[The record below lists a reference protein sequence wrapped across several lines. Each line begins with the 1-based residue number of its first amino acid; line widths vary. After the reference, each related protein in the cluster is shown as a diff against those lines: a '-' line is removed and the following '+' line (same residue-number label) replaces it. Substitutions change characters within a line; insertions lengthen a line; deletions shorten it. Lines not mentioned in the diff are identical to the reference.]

1 MAIYAKKYNKNLK
14 KWEVISPTSDNDV
27 VVLNNNY
34 TESGTPVTLNHTL
47 SQISGDIEKLQR
59 NVSWLA
65 EHGGGGGG
73 YGTGSISNYGITITN
88 GGVTDNQLYVSSK
101 NFTVSFKITGGT
113 ATDYV
118 QYRCTYDGNALYDN
132 YTKVRVN
139 TTIKVEISDIEK
151 YSTVAPHTF
160 IIEAVDPNGL
170 SIPSY
175 TLNVVE
181 TSIVLSVQKDNVFK
195 IGSDSEFLV
204 SVTNKI
210 LNSEVT
216 INVKNTTTNNAA
228 VISFNS
234 NTTAAQTVKFNFFE
248 KLVDSN
254 SVQVGSRY
262 NLTINGQ
269 VTTSNGLRIEAEEVT
284 ASVLIQGSDKI
295 VITLSELPTKEEFEK
310 LDENEKKQV
319 SSSGNLS
326 FGFTPFFT
334 SNVSSVYYAIKLS
347 NGSASK
353 RVAGYFDLI
362 NDNGEKVEYNK
373 NPFTTIGALKSI
385 TTDLGDAFVGNEVL
399 VEIKCWSA
407 DGLIVETV
415 TGACKVVVA
424 NTNEYKTQ
432 VPIRGLKS
440 SIGNTMYAFW
450 GNTEF
455 NNVSSPD
462 ASSVTS
468 LIENYSPV
476 GGADGELSRSKV
488 IMYVNGING
497 EVNGFKS
504 EKGSS
509 SYLRLSNEAYAT
521 VGISEGIRKWLSND
535 GFTISVTFKSDYHP
549 YNDRTIF
556 FMGKNDNNNNFIS
569 GLKID
574 LEKVYWYF
582 DADGVGQKMEV
593 NIKQNALTTV
603 DFVYVHKTLV
613 DKNGHNVNTG
623 MAKIFVNGIIN
634 AAKEANS
641 YESSLPDTIYLG
653 SNVSPDG
660 TIWNNADVN
669 IYDLRI
675 FSKYLN
681 DIEVVVNSHNDRAK
695 RLDDN
700 SIDAVAY
707 DEWKKR
713 NYLLDPEKG
722 STIARSDLYNIVN
735 NDYTYLENVGYA
747 ALKSHTPLPIVHLNG
762 YGSEFTKEIF
772 FSTNLTTE
780 QAKQKYENFKL
791 NYFDPNVGKD
801 GKEVQTDTIG
811 VSIQGT
817 STTTLRSKNLELY
830 FMKTLANGRLEMFQP
845 KDAWFPESE
854 FTLKAD
860 VVDSAHANNA
870 TLGKWINE
878 YGAKTVLEDNPAMIA
893 AREHKPRDI
902 DETGVDHGP
911 QSTSPEVKHTLEGFP
926 VILLMTFKG
935 ESSPTFLGIYSFNLG
950 RYSYFNMGF
959 NFLKSYSR
967 RKRNAADE
975 YNDETPPALVDTYVP
990 YERTETITYNNGQN
1004 QINLSDVYSFE
1015 FGSDADDNTE
1025 EHATWSQD
1033 NLSVIEHLGEFKYN
1047 GGADDHSSQ
1056 PPSGTDPWLKLQ
1068 DLFAQTARIP
1078 EPTTSKIYTYDS
1090 TSKSFTTNGEVY
1102 APTNEVET
1110 FVDKLSIKNAYGYFV
1125 IAMAFGMV
1133 DSLGKNM
1140 TLRTWGNGKWYPTF
1154 YDMDTA
1160 LGLTNAGEESVPSTA
1175 YIDSFENS
1183 TKTDGPN
1190 VMTVTRNAQQT
1201 HGYGAYNS
1209 KLWNI
1214 LRATSDEQGNKSFW
1228 AKNCESAGWN
1238 NGFYGEFWRLLRD
1251 GSIKKDGTT
1260 NGPLSSPNNFISLF
1274 TAQTSDVGEMVY
1286 NDDFN
1291 VKYLTKYVTH
1301 GDSGT
1306 FTYGNI
1312 EMLHGTRIEYIR
1324 SWLKD
1329 RFYFLDGVL
1338 NVSTPVNDPYPYYM
1352 RGYITC
1358 GGPEGGGYP
1367 NFIISTTS
1375 PTIFTA
1381 EIGQNG
1387 EVNKWFIPAYKA
1399 TKIILPQLSSD
1410 SKRIGIN
1417 STTIITKLDGL
1428 KNNRFEKFESMELPS
1443 LSEIYLDSVTT
1454 LSKETPVDFSTTF
1467 VNKIDGKRVSD
1478 VRKINLSYAK
1488 GSTNF
1493 PVTLSSQNTNSES
1506 FNYWKVNTVDV
1517 SHSCVTSLVLSSS
1530 PLSVLNVT
1538 DSDISMLTIENQ
1550 PYLTDEDFN
1559 FKQCNRLGKL
1569 YIKNC
1574 RGLKTSLDI
1583 SSMNVLDT
1591 LEVSN
1596 CAEIQSIVATGN
1608 TQLTSVTI
1616 SSCDELTSLN
1626 LDSCTNENLQISIIG
1641 CPKLKTVILSGL
1653 KTKKP
1658 IIISTDT
1665 VKNVQTLDLRNSI
1678 GLDGFKFGETA
1689 NVLQYNKE
1697 NVLDLSAFSS
1707 LTSSG
1712 LKMQNM
1718 GALKYIKFA
1727 NNRNNPF
1734 SLGSNFFSGCS
1745 SLKRVFGNIKLAGS
1759 AIFNNCTSFSIHD
1772 LPTGEIQ
1779 IPTVRQFDESDDG
1792 FVTNIQIGV
1801 TSLSSMFAFTKCN
1814 LYDVYYMLQKCDSYG
1829 NGNGIDV
1836 TDISNMFNNVKTIK
1850 TDTGSNSLKAE
1861 AFSHCGKVTNINGLF
1876 FACGFTTRIPSPT
1889 LNGGNVTSNGMFQ
1902 YMPNLTEFSST
1913 FLGCTVYADDNLFH
1927 STKDGK
1933 DLSIR
1938 NISFFSPIFVKDGNS
1953 AEINNIA
1960 WARAGKL
1967 FEHMPYLNSIEYSFN
1982 DSRIYFSHIDTGLI
1996 VDNTKIYST
2005 DIFYN
2010 TPNLT
2015 NINASFLNLT
2025 ACGYIRNI
2033 FGGYSSTRN
2042 ISGHFPSKITAVT
2055 SSFSVSTIR
2064 GDDSIPEGERNLAN
2078 VYIGDSFLT
2087 KITNSI
2093 KYLGTSSKDGTS
2105 STGSIFYG
2113 KFSKYV
2119 DAVDVDKAT
2128 MFPSKVLRNCRNLIE
2143 APGFFSGMERPTGTT
2158 NAELTLP
2165 YYAENGEMV
2174 SMFAD
2179 SINLT
2184 NFAYGFYNLQI
2195 PFTLKGFGF
2204 ANATNLKNVTGL
2216 FQNTK
2221 LKGQVPYGLFY
2232 REVTKPYPTMKGL
2245 KYGKAIEKGI
2255 ENGSYG
2261 VQNLAIN
2268 QSTGKVI
2275 VEFDKDKKIVKGKSE
2290 PFTSGG
2296 TIYYMD
2302 DYGELCIA
2310 TIGSDKVTTTWYDSK
2325 DENRNNPH
2333 TGNVSDVRDPI
2344 KSTDSDIYTFNDS
2357 YKTCVR
2363 NITGMNSIFKNIT
2376 TEDLVA
2382 YTLSVT
2388 YDDLTIKNYSSGGC
2402 SNIIED
2408 NPNYN
2413 PIFVTPNDSFDPV
2426 LYIHN
2431 SVDGTTTLNPNYDP
2445 RRVKENSAYDKY
2457 PKIWNKWVNDGTATL
2472 YNAIVGSEIYD
2483 KIGKE
2488 GDIGISSELP
2498 DDILSTSAIS
2508 ETTLLPI
2515 DDLFKKENDRQIVRN
2530 YLVAGDLFR
2539 YCTSNASIHSAFQGS
2554 GGANINSLNGLG
2566 WPNTLKKGFYGSIPP
2581 FFFDNV
2587 RSTTSLANMF
2597 LGVKGLTPYNWSQDA
2612 SVLGNMF
2619 PPDLLKDMS
2628 SLTDVSHMFEGCYIY
2643 PYEQIPE
2650 AFFAT
2655 NSRLRDLSY
2664 LFSDCK
2670 FADDKNAQIPP
2681 KLFIKCSDIQN
2692 VSYMFYRNES
2702 WSPRAPYI
2710 MSKDLFTPE
2719 KNPVIRDVS
2728 YFMYYAD
2735 QTTGSVPEFWN
2746 RAFRN
2751 MKYYTGAYRNV
2762 SSTKITNYKD
2772 ITDEC
2777 K

>member
-14 KWEVISPTSDNDV
+14 KWEVVSPTSDNDV

-47 SQISGDIEKLQR
+47 SQISDDIEKLQR

-73 YGTGSISNYGITITN
+73 FGTGSTSDYGITITN

-101 NFTVSFKITGGT
+101 DFKVTFKITGGT

-118 QYRCTYDGNALYDN
+118 QYRCTYDGNALDDN

-139 TTIKVEISDIEK
+139 TTVQVEISDIEK
-151 YSTVAPHTF
+151 YSVVAPHTF
-160 IIEAVDPNGL
+160 IIEAIDPNGL

-181 TSIVLSVQKDNVFK
+181 TSIVLSAQKDNVFK
-195 IGSDSEFLV
+195 IGTDSEFLV

-216 INVKNTTTNNAA
+216 INVKNTTTNNTA
-228 VISFNS
+228 VNSFNS
-234 NTTAAQTVKFNFFE
+234 NTTATQTVKFDFFTQ
-248 KLVDSN
+248 LVDS
-254 SVQVGSRY
+254 STVSVGSRY

-269 VTTSNGLRIEAEEVT
+269 VTTSNGLRIEAEEIT

-310 LDENEKKQV
+310 LDESKRKQV
-319 SSSGNLS
+319 SSNGNLS
-326 FGFTPFFT
+326 FGFTPFLT

-347 NGSASK
+347 NGTASK
-353 RVAGYFDLI
+353 RVAGDFDA
-362 NDNGEKVEYNK
+362 EFNK

-385 TTDLGDAFVGNEVL
+385 TTNLGDEFVGNEVL

-407 DGLIVETV
+407 DGLIDATV
-415 TGACKVVVA
+415 TGACKVVRA
-424 NTNEYKTQ
+424 NTNEYSTQ
-432 VPIRGLKS
+432 IPIRGLKS
-440 SIGNTMYAFW
+440 SVGNTMYASW
-450 GNTEF
+450 GNNEF
-455 NNVSSPD
+455 SNVSSPD
-462 ASSVTS
+462 ASSVKS
-468 LIENYSPV
+468 LINNYSPV
-476 GGADGELSRSKV
+476 GSPDGELSRPEV
-488 IMYVNGING
+488 IMNINGING

-521 VGISEGIRKWLSND
+521 VDISEGISKWLSND

-556 FMGKNDNNNNFIS
+556 FMGKNDNNNDFLS
-569 GLKID
+569 GLKVD

-582 DADGVGQKMEV
+582 TADNVTQKMEV

-603 DFVYVHKTLV
+603 DFVYVHKTSI
-613 DKNGHNVNTG
+613 DKNGQPVNTG

-641 YESSLPDTIYLG
+641 YYPDIPDRIYLG

-695 RLDDN
+695 RNTEDS
-700 SIDAVAY
+700 SIDIAAY

-713 NYLLDPEKG
+713 NYLLDPDKG
-722 STIARSDLYNIVN
+722 STIVKSDLYNIVD

-747 ALKSHTPLPIVHLNG
+747 ALKSHSPLPIVYLNG
-762 YGSEFTKEIF
+762 KDSEFTKNIF

-780 QAKQKYENFKL
+780 QAKQKYGNFTL
-791 NYFDPNVGKD
+791 NYYDPNVGK
-801 GKEVQTDTIG
+801 EVQANTIG

-817 STTTLRSKNLELY
+817 STTTLRSKNIELY

-845 KDAWFPESE
+845 KDTWFPESE

-893 AREHKPRDI
+893 AREHKPRDV
-902 DETGVDHGP
+902 DENGVDHGE
-911 QSTSPEVKHTLEGFP
+911 QTTLPEVKHTLEGFP
-926 VILLMTFKG
+926 VILLMQFKG

-967 RKRNAADE
+967 RKKNAADE
-975 YNDETPPALVDTYVP
+975 YVDENPPALVDTYVP

-1078 EPTTSKIYTYDS
+1078 EPATSKIYTYDS
-1090 TSKSFTTNGEVY
+1090 ASKNFTTENQVY

-1140 TLRTWGNGKWYPTF
+1140 TLRTWGNGKWYPAF

-1190 VMTVTRNAQQT
+1190 VMAVTRNAQQT

-1214 LRATSDEQGNKSFW
+1214 LRATSDEQGNRSFW

-1238 NGFYGEFWRLLRD
+1238 DGFYGEFWRLLRD
-1251 GSIKKDGTT
+1251 GSVKEDGTT
-1260 NGPLSSPNNFISLF
+1260 NGPLSSPDSFISLF

-1291 VKYLTKYVTH
+1291 VKYLTKYMTH

-1338 NVSTPVNDPYPYYM
+1338 NVSTPVNDPYPYYI

-1358 GGPEGGGYP
+1358 GGPDGGGYP

-1375 PTIFTA
+1375 PTILTA

-1387 EVNKWFIPAYKA
+1387 EVNKWFIPAYKD

-1443 LSEIYLDSVTT
+1443 LSEIDLDSVTT
-1454 LSKETPVDFSTTF
+1454 LSKETPVDFSSTF
-1467 VNKIDGKRVSD
+1467 INKIDGKRVSD

-1493 PVTLSSQNTNSES
+1493 PVTLSSQNTSSED

-1538 DSDISMLTIENQ
+1538 DSDISNLTIENQ

-1559 FKQCNRLGKL
+1559 FKQCDRLRSL
-1569 YIKNC
+1569 IIRNC
-1574 RGLKTSLDI
+1574 RGLKTSLEI
-1583 SSMNVLDT
+1583 NSMNVLDT

-1596 CAEIQSIVATGN
+1596 CAEVQSIVATGN
-1608 TQLTSVTI
+1608 TQLALVTI
-1616 SSCDELTSLN
+1616 SNCGKLTSLN
-1626 LDSCTNENLQISIIG
+1626 LDSCTNENLQISIVG
-1641 CPKLKTVILSGL
+1641 CPNLKTVILSGL

-1658 IIISTDT
+1658 IVITTDT
-1665 VKNVQTLDLRNSI
+1665 VKNIQTLDLKNSI

-1707 LTSSG
+1707 LTPNG

-1718 GALKYIKFA
+1718 GAVKYVKFA
-1727 NNRNNPF
+1727 NVRNNPF
-1734 SLGSNFFSGCS
+1734 SLGSNFFSGCV

-1759 AIFNNCTSFSIHD
+1759 TIFKGCTNFSIHD
-1772 LPTGEIQ
+1772 LPTGEVQ
-1779 IPTVRQFDESDDG
+1779 IPTVGQFDESDDG
-1792 FVTNIQIGV
+1792 FVTNIQVGV
-1801 TSLSSMFAFTKCN
+1801 TSLSSMFASTQCN
-1814 LYDVYYMLQKCDSYG
+1814 LYDVYYMLQKCD
-1829 NGNGIDV
+1829 DV
-1836 TDISNMFNNVKTIK
+1836 TDISWMFQYVKTIK
-1850 TDTGSNSLKAE
+1850 PDTETNSLKAE
-1861 AFSHCGKVTNINGLF
+1861 AFSHCGKVTNMDGLF
-1876 FACGFTTRIPSPT
+1876 YSCGFTTRIPSPILDST
-1889 LNGGNVTSNGMFQ
+1889 GKVTSNGIFQ
-1902 YMPNLTEFSST
+1902 YMPNLIGFAQA
-1913 FLGCTVYADDNLFH
+1913 FNGNTVYADDNLFH
-1927 STKDGK
+1927 STQNGTN
-1933 DLSIR
+1933 LSIR
-1938 NISFFSPIFVKDGNS
+1938 YISYFNPIFVKDANS
-1953 AEINNIA
+1953 RDITNVA

-1967 FEHMPYLNSIEYSFN
+1967 FEYMSNLNSIDHSFN
-1982 DSRIYFSHIDTGLI
+1982 DARIYFSHVDTKLNI
-1996 VDNTKIYST
+1996 NNTNIYST

-2015 NINASFLNLT
+2015 NVNASFLNLT

-2033 FGGYSSTRN
+2033 FGGYNSTRN
-2042 ISGHFPSKITAVT
+2042 LPGHFPSKITAVT
-2055 SSFSVSTIR
+2055 SSFSVSTIS
-2064 GDDSIPEGERNLAN
+2064 GDTTVPEDERNIAN
-2078 VYIGDSFLT
+2078 VYIGDSFLA
-2087 KITNSI
+2087 KISNSI
-2093 KYLGTSSKDGTS
+2093 KYLGTSSRDGAS
-2105 STGSIFYG
+2105 STESIFYG
-2113 KFSKYV
+2113 NFSKYV
-2119 DAVDVDKAT
+2119 DAVDVDKTT
-2128 MFPSKVLRNCRNLIE
+2128 MFPYKVLRNCRNLME
-2143 APGFFSGMERPTGTT
+2143 APGFFSGMKRPTGTT
-2158 NAELTLP
+2158 DVELTLP
-2165 YYAENGEMV
+2165 YYKENGEMV

-2184 NFAYGFYNLQI
+2184 NIAYGFYNLQI
-2195 PFTLKGFGF
+2195 PFTLEGFGF

-2232 REVTKPYPTMKGL
+2232 REVTKSYPTMKGL
-2245 KYGKAIEKGI
+2245 KYDKAIERGI
-2255 ENGSYG
+2255 ENGNYG

-2268 QSTGKVI
+2268 PSTGKVI

-2290 PFTSGG
+2290 PFTSGD

-2302 DYGELCIA
+2302 DYGELCSA
-2310 TIGSDKVTTTWYDSK
+2310 TINTDGKTTTWYDSK
-2325 DENRNNPH
+2325 DEDRKNPH
-2333 TGNVSDVRDPI
+2333 TGNISDVKNPV
-2344 KSTDSDIYTFNDS
+2344 KSTDSDIDTFNDS

-2376 TEDLVA
+2376 TEDLTA
-2382 YTLSVT
+2382 YTLNVT
-2388 YDDLTIKNYSSGGC
+2388 SDDLTIKNYNSGGC

-2457 PKIWNKWVNDGTATL
+2457 PKIWNKWINDGTATL

-2483 KIGKE
+2483 NIG
-2488 GDIGISSELP
+2488 GPNDIGISSGLP
-2498 DDILSTSAIS
+2498 DDILSTSATS
-2508 ETTLLPI
+2508 KTTLLPI
-2515 DDLFKKENDRQIVRN
+2515 DNLFHKENDRQIVRN

-2554 GGANINSLNGLG
+2554 GGANINADNNLG

-2612 SVLGNMF
+2612 SILGNMF
-2619 PPDLLKDMS
+2619 PPDLLKGMS

-2643 PYEQIPE
+2643 PYEQIPN

-2655 NSRLRDLSY
+2655 NSKLRDLSY

-2670 FADDKNAQIPP
+2670 FADDKNAQVPP
-2681 KLFIKCSDIQN
+2681 KLFAKCSDIQN
-2692 VSYMFYRNES
+2692 VSYMFYRKENW

-2710 MSKDLFTPE
+2710 MTKDLFTPE
-2719 KNPVIRDVS
+2719 KNPAIRDVT

-2735 QTTGSVPEFWN
+2735 NTSGSVPEFWN
-2746 RAFRN
+2746 KAFRN
-2751 MKYYTGAYRNV
+2751 MKYYTAAYRNV

>member
-14 KWEVISPTSDNDV
+14 KWEVVSPTSDNDV

-47 SQISGDIEKLQR
+47 SQISDDIEKLQR

-73 YGTGSISNYGITITN
+73 YGTGSTSNYGITITN
-88 GGVTDNQLYVSSK
+88 GGVTDNQLYVNSK

-118 QYRCTYDGNALYDN
+118 QYRCTYDGNALDNN
-132 YTKVRVN
+132 YTTVRVN
-139 TTIKVEISDIEK
+139 TTVKVDISDIEK
-151 YSTVAPHTF
+151 YSIVAPHTF
-160 IIEAVDPNGL
+160 IIEAIDANGM

-181 TSIVLSVQKDNVFK
+181 TSIVLNAQKDNVFE
-195 IGSDSEFLV
+195 IGSVSEFLV

-216 INVKNTTTNNAA
+216 INVKNTTTNNSA
-228 VISFNS
+228 VKSFNS
-234 NTTAAQTVKFNFFE
+234 NTTAAQTINFNFFE
-248 KLVDSN
+248 ELVDST
-254 SVQVGSRY
+254 SVKVGSRY

-269 VTTSNGLRIEAEEVT
+269 VTTSNGLRVEAEEIT
-284 ASVLIQGSDKI
+284 ASVLIQGSEKI

-310 LDENEKKQV
+310 LDKDKRKQV

-326 FGFTPFFT
+326 FGFTPFFK

-347 NGSASK
+347 NGNVSK
-353 RVAGYFDLI
+353 QVAGDFDA
-362 NDNGEKVEYNK
+362 EYNK

-385 TTDLGDAFVGNEVL
+385 TTDLGDKFVGDEVL

-407 DGLIVETV
+407 DGLVSETI

-440 SIGNTMYAFW
+440 SVGNTMYAFW

-455 NNVSSPD
+455 NNVSRPD
-462 ASSVTS
+462 VSSVTS

-476 GGADGELSRSKV
+476 GSPDGELSRSEV
-488 IMYVNGING
+488 TMNINGING

-521 VGISEGIRKWLSND
+521 VDISEGISKWLSND

-556 FMGKNDNNNNFIS
+556 FMGKNDNNNVFMS

-593 NIKQNALTTV
+593 NIKQNTLTTV
-603 DFVYVHKTLV
+603 DFVYVHKTIV
-613 DKNGHNVNTG
+613 DESGRPVNTG

-641 YESSLPDTIYLG
+641 YESTIPDRIYLG
-653 SNVSPDG
+653 SNASLDG
-660 TIWNNADVN
+660 AIWNNADVN

-700 SIDAVAY
+700 SIDTVAY
-707 DEWKKR
+707 SEWKKR
-713 NYLLDPEKG
+713 NYLLDPDKG
-722 STIARSDLYNIVN
+722 STIARSDLYNIVD

-747 ALKSHTPLPIVHLNG
+747 ALKSHAPLPIVYLNG
-762 YGSEFTKEIF
+762 YDSEFTKDTF
-772 FSTNLTTE
+772 FNTNLTTE
-780 QAKQKYENFKL
+780 QAKKEYGNFTL
-791 NYFDPNVGKD
+791 NYYDPNVGGK
-801 GKEVQTDTIG
+801 GKEVQANTIG

-817 STTTLRSKNLELY
+817 SSTTYRSKNIELY
-830 FMKTLANGRLEMFQP
+830 FRKKLANGRLEMFQP
-845 KDAWFPESE
+845 KDTWFPESE

-893 AREHKPRDI
+893 AREHKPLDI
-902 DETGVDHGP
+902 DETGVNHGE
-911 QSTSPEVKHTLEGFP
+911 QTTLPEVKHTLEGFP
-926 VILLMTFKG
+926 VILLMQFKG
-935 ESSPTFLGIYSFNLG
+935 ENSPTFLGIYSFNLG

-967 RKRNAADE
+967 RKKNAADE
-975 YNDETPPALVDTYVP
+975 YVDENPPALVDTYVP

-1068 DLFAQTARIP
+1068 ALFAQTARIP
-1078 EPTTSKIYTYDS
+1078 EPATSKIYTYDS
-1090 TSKSFTTNGEVY
+1090 TSDGFTTENQVY

-1140 TLRTWGNGKWYPTF
+1140 TLRTWGNGKWYPAF

-1183 TKTDGPN
+1183 TRTDGPN
-1190 VMTVTRNAQQT
+1190 IMTVTRNAQQT

-1238 NGFYGEFWRLLRD
+1238 DGFYGEFWRLLRD
-1251 GSIKKDGTT
+1251 GSLKEDRTT
-1260 NGPLSSPNNFISLF
+1260 NGPLSSPDSFISLF

-1291 VKYLTKYVTH
+1291 VKYLTKYMTH

-1312 EMLHGTRIEYIR
+1312 AMLHGTRIEYIR

-1338 NVSTPVNDPYPYYM
+1338 NVNTPVNDSYPYYM

-1358 GGPEGGGYP
+1358 GVPEGGGYYP

-1387 EVNKWFIPAYKA
+1387 VVNKWFIPAYKD

-1428 KNNRFEKFESMELPS
+1428 KNNHFEKFESMELPS
-1443 LSEIYLDSVTT
+1443 LSEIDLDSVTS
-1454 LSKETPVDFSTTF
+1454 LSKDTPVDFSTTF
-1467 VNKIDGKRVSD
+1467 INKIDGKRVSD

-1488 GSTNF
+1488 GSINF
-1493 PVTLSSQNTNSES
+1493 PVTLSNQNTSSED

-1538 DSDISMLTIENQ
+1538 DSDISRLTIENQ
-1550 PYLTDEDFN
+1550 PYLTDEGFN
-1559 FKQCNRLGKL
+1559 FKQCDRLGTL
-1569 YIKNC
+1569 IIRNC
-1574 RGLKTSLDI
+1574 RGLKTSLEI
-1583 SSMNVLDT
+1583 NSMNVLNT

-1596 CAEIQSIVATGN
+1596 CAEVQSIVATGN
-1608 TQLTSVTI
+1608 TQLTLVTI
-1616 SSCDELTSLN
+1616 SNCGKLTSLN
-1626 LDSCTNENLQISIIG
+1626 LDDCTNENLQISIVG
-1641 CPKLKTVILSGL
+1641 CPNLKTVILSGL

-1658 IIISTDT
+1658 IIITTDT
-1665 VKNVQTLDLRNSI
+1665 VKNIQTLDLRNSI

-1707 LTSSG
+1707 LIPNG

-1718 GALKYIKFA
+1718 GAVKYVKFA
-1727 NNRNNPF
+1727 NVRNNPF
-1734 SLGSNFFSGCS
+1734 SLGSNFFSGCV

-1759 AIFNNCTSFSIHD
+1759 TIFKGCTNFSIHD
-1772 LPTGEIQ
+1772 LPTGEVQ
-1779 IPTVRQFDESDDG
+1779 IPTVGQFDESDDG
-1792 FVTNIQIGV
+1792 FVTNIQVGV
-1801 TSLSSMFAFTKCN
+1801 TSLSSMFASTKCN
-1814 LYDVYYMLQKCDSYG
+1814 LYDVYYMLQKCD
-1829 NGNGIDV
+1829 DV
-1836 TDISNMFNNVKTIK
+1836 TDISWMFQYVKAIRP
-1850 TDTGSNSLKAE
+1850 DTESNSLKAE
-1861 AFSHCGKVTNINGLF
+1861 AFSHCSKVTNMDGLF
-1876 FACGFTTRIPSPT
+1876 YSCGFTTRIPSPT
-1889 LNGGNVTSNGMFQ
+1889 LDSTGKVTSNGIFQ
-1902 YMPNLTEFSST
+1902 YMPNLTGFTQT
-1913 FLGCTVYADDNLFH
+1913 FNENTVYADDNLFH
-1927 STKDGK
+1927 STQNGTN
-1933 DLSIR
+1933 LSIR
-1938 NISFFSPIFVKDGNS
+1938 YISYFNPIFVKDANS
-1953 AEINNIA
+1953 RDITNVA

-1967 FEHMPYLNSIEYSFN
+1967 FEHMPNLNSIDHSFN
-1982 DSRIYFSHIDTGLI
+1982 GARIYFSHVDTKLNI
-1996 VDNTKIYST
+1996 NNTNIYST

-2015 NINASFLNLT
+2015 NINASFTNLT

-2042 ISGHFPSKITAVT
+2042 LPGHFPSNLVAVT
-2055 SSFSVSTIR
+2055 SSFSVSTIS
-2064 GDDSIPEGERNLAN
+2064 GGTINGNDTIPDDDIKIAN
-2078 VYIGDSFLT
+2078 VYIGDSFLA
-2087 KITNSI
+2087 KISNSI
-2093 KYLGTSSKDGTS
+2093 KYLGTSSRDGAS
-2105 STGSIFYG
+2105 STESIFYG
-2113 KFSKYV
+2113 NFSKYV
-2119 DAVDVDKAT
+2119 DAVDVDKGT
-2128 MFPSKVLRNCRNLIE
+2128 TFPYKVLRNCRNLME
-2143 APGFFSGMERPTGTT
+2143 APGFFSGMKRPTGTT
-2158 NAELTLP
+2158 DVELTLP
-2165 YYAENGEMV
+2165 YYTENGEMV

-2184 NFAYGFYNLQI
+2184 NIAYGFYNLQI

-2204 ANATNLKNVTGL
+2204 ANAINLKNVTGL

-2232 REVTKPYPTMKGL
+2232 REVTKSYPTMKGL
-2245 KYGKAIEKGI
+2245 KYDKAIERGI
-2255 ENGSYG
+2255 ENGNYG

-2268 QSTGKVI
+2268 PSTGKVI
-2275 VEFDKDKKIVKGKSE
+2275 VEFDKDKKIIKGKSE
-2290 PFTSGG
+2290 PFTSGD

-2302 DYGELCIA
+2302 DYGELCSA
-2310 TIGSDKVTTTWYDSK
+2310 TINTDGKTTTWYDSK
-2325 DENRNNPH
+2325 DEDRKNPH
-2333 TGNVSDVRDPI
+2333 TGNISDVKNPV
-2344 KSTDSDIYTFNDS
+2344 KSTDSDIDTFNDS

-2376 TEDLVA
+2376 TEDLTA
-2382 YTLSVT
+2382 YTLNVT
-2388 YDDLTIKNYSSGGC
+2388 SDDLTIKNYNSGGC

-2457 PKIWNKWVNDGTATL
+2457 PKIWNKWINDGTATL

-2483 KIGKE
+2483 NIG
-2488 GDIGISSELP
+2488 GPNDIGISSGLP
-2498 DDILSTSAIS
+2498 DDILSTSATS
-2508 ETTLLPI
+2508 KTTLLPI
-2515 DDLFKKENDRQIVRN
+2515 DNLFHKENDRQIVRN

-2554 GGANINSLNGLG
+2554 GGANIDAVDILG

-2587 RSTTSLANMF
+2587 RNTTSLANMF

-2612 SVLGNMF
+2612 SILGNMF
-2619 PPDLLKDMS
+2619 PPDLLKGMS

-2643 PYEQIPE
+2643 PYEQIPD

-2655 NSRLRDLSY
+2655 NSKLRDLSY

-2670 FADDKNAQIPP
+2670 FADDKNAQVPP
-2681 KLFIKCSDIQN
+2681 KLFTKCSDIQD
-2692 VSYMFYRNES
+2692 VSYMFYKKEN

-2719 KNPVIRDVS
+2719 KNPAIRNVS
-2728 YFMYYAD
+2728 YFMYYAE

-2751 MKYYTGAYRNV
+2751 MKYYTAAYRKV
-2762 SSTKITNYKD
+2762 SSTKITNYPD